1 MATHLRSNG
10 KTPLTPAESKIVDT
24 EIQNLIDAFGI
35 RFAGR
40 DDAYLV
46 ACERMGDVSADAYNA
61 RADELADAPAG
72 EALSNLDPDFS
83 RDAEGDGEDE

>member
-46 ACERMGDVSADAYNA
+46 ACERMGDVSADAYNT
-61 RADELADAPAG
+61 RADELADAPSPSG
-72 EALSNLDPDFS
+72 EALPELDPDFG
-83 RDAEGDGEDE
+83 RGEDE